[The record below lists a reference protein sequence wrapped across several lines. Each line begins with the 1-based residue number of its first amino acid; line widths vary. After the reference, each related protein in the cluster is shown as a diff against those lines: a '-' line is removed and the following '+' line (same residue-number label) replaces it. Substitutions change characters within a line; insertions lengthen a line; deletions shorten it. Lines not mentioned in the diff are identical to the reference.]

1 MGFLDQSTNNIMLDA
16 VLTDIGREFL
26 ARNDGSF
33 NIVKFAFSDDEVDY
47 SIIKKY
53 GRTVGKEKIIKN
65 TPILEALT
73 NGDISQ
79 NHKLLS
85 LSTPTLIR
93 LPSFE
98 LVSVSST
105 TASATSDLGLT
116 NVNMNIVDKRTAS
129 VVLRQT
135 VGGASTVPV
144 ELIDQTYRVEVNN
157 LFLNLG
163 SGMRPVSVDT
173 NNIATYLVGRDAT
186 LTTPT
191 GGSKLSLGLNL
202 KASLSSG
209 LFSTFGTSSDKTV
222 IRTYIQVTGRQSG
235 AQANILCLINKTA

>member
-135 VGGASTVPV
+135 VGGSSTVPV

-186 LTTPT
+186 LTTP
-191 GGSKLSLGLNL
+191 LEVQNYLL
-202 KASLSSG
+202 A
-209 LFSTFGTSSDKTV
+209 
-222 IRTYIQVTGRQSG
+222 
-235 AQANILCLINKTA
+235 